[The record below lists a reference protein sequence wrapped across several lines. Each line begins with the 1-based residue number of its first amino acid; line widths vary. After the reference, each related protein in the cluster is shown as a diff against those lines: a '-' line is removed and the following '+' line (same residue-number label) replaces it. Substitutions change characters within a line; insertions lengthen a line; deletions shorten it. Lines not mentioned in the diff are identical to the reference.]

1 MNVRDVVIYGTGSIG
16 SVLATFLRLTDS
28 ENQINIHL
36 VGREYVLNKFKTDG
50 LIFIPYKCENEDQW
64 IKTSNYLFYT
74 DIKQVPRADVIF
86 ITMKAHSLE
95 GSLKEAKHLLT
106 DNPVLFLTMN
116 GLGLSEIVSNYVP
129 LENII
134 ECVVFFPSRLE
145 NNKVINTGGNAT
157 FLAEKNEV
165 SSKLIP
171 NLFDINQLDFQ
182 VIKNFKQKQWQ
193 KAVTNIGMNA
203 ISAITMKT
211 VGGVLDTPPLRKI
224 ITELIKETIIIAK
237 KEGIILSNDMIEQ
250 FWEFCSRDPNH
261 RPSTQQDILKKRP
274 TETVFLNGHV
284 VKKGREYGLSTPVNQ
299 AIVSLMKIIEDY
311 S

>member
-1 MNVRDVVIYGTGSIG
+1 
-16 SVLATFLRLTDS
+16 
-28 ENQINIHL
+28 
-36 VGREYVLNKFKTDG
+36 
-50 LIFIPYKCENEDQW
+50 
-64 IKTSNYLFYT
+64 
-74 DIKQVPRADVIF
+74 
-86 ITMKAHSLE
+86 MKAHSLE
-95 GSLKEAKHLLT
+95 ESLKEAKHLLT
-106 DNPVLFLTMN
+106 DNPVLFLIMN

-134 ECVVFFPSRLE
+134 ECVVLFPSRLE

-224 ITELIKETIIIAK
+224 ITELIKETMIIAK
-237 KEGIILSNDMIEQ
+237 KEGIILSNDIIEQ